1 MKKQRKRIYTA
12 LLCTCFLFSTASV
25 PVSAAE
31 TEQEEEMTT
40 LSSRSGEAEVSTKDA
55 LTSALGDSNISKI
68 TLKQDIHI
76 SDTLTVNRAVTL
88 DLNGFVLR
96 MTGEDSVIKVGQG
109 GELTIADS
117 DKNTA
122 HKFAQNTA
130 GLSAGLWELVSD
142 DSATSKTVNGG
153 IITGGNAQKGGGV
166 YVAPGGKL
174 NMTGGSIV
182 GCQAKFGGGVYL
194 DNNDQT
200 GEPSEF
206 TMTSSRIIGC
216 TASDNGGGVA
226 VNPACTFTMNNGSEI
241 RSCTARNG
249 GGVYTN
255 TSRKNGNGVFTLR
268 NGAILSCTADTSGH
282 LSSRGGGV
290 YNEGSFIM
298 ENGTIK
304 GCTAIKMKERPTGGV
319 YNLKEFTMRGG
330 TIGEEGENENDE
342 SHVYNAADTAAVFTI
357 SGTAKIYTNV
367 YNDSRLNADGGEIF
381 GEVTNAVKNWSSAV
395 IAGTEGAAGSTEF
408 KGKVTNN
415 CIIEKGQFTGE
426 VMNDGGGT
434 IKGGTFT
441 GSVTN
446 NLGAILGGDFS
457 QAESLSGKLVITFD
471 PNNGDNSSRQEV
483 YWKKEGAPL
492 IAPIPKPTKEEHT
505 FEGWYYDNKGENRK
519 WDFETDRARYTMTL
533 TAKWKANTYNVTV
546 ENDGNGTASAD
557 PASAKMDDKVEL
569 IATPKSGYHF
579 KRWEV
584 VPDKVEIENNKF
596 TMPADDV
603 TVKAIFERNA
613 SSGGSGGGGGGTT
626 YYTLTFETNG
636 GGSMQAIRAARG
648 KTLDLSAYTPMR
660 DGYDFGGWYADKAL
674 TQRITEIKLSGSKTV
689 YADWKKREPDA
700 VKNPFADVN
709 AGDWFYRD
717 VLFSYEKGL
726 MSGMDAAAFAPYAN
740 TTRAQIAVIFYRMEG
755 SPAVEGE
762 NSFTDVVRDSGTA
775 WFYDAVTWAQKNGI
789 MGGYGNSSFAPNDP
803 ITREQ
808 LAAIFY
814 RYAQYKGYDTTQ
826 GGMAIREF
834 DDYESISDYAM
845 GAMAWAVNTGL
856 VKGDSNLLYPK
867 GTATRAEIAALFH
880 RFAENGMK

>member
-31 TEQEEEMTT
+31 TEQEEMIT
-40 LSSRSGEAEVSTKDA
+40 LSNRSGEAEVSTKDA

-68 TLKQDIHI
+68 TLKQDIAI

-96 MTGEDSVIKVGQG
+96 MTKEGSVIKVEQG

-117 DKNTA
+117 DTDKA
-122 HKFAQNTA
+122 HKFVQST
-130 GLSAGLWELVSD
+130 GGLWVLVD
-142 DSATSKTVNGG
+142 DSSKTVYGG

-426 VMNDGGGT
+426 VMNDSGGT

-579 KRWEV
+579 KEWEV
-584 VPDKVEIENNKF
+584 ISGNVKIEDNKF
-596 TMPADDV
+596 TMPAENV

-613 SSGGSGGGGGGTT
+613 SSSGGGGGGTT

-660 DGYDFGGWYADKAL
+660 DGYDFGGWYADKDL

-762 NSFTDVVRDSGTA
+762 NSFTDVVRGSGTA
-775 WFYDAVTWAQKNGI
+775 WFYDAVTWAQQNGI
-789 MGGYGNSSFAPNDP
+789 MGGYDNSSFAPNDP

>member
-12 LLCTCFLFSTASV
+12 LLCTCFLLSTASV

-31 TEQEEEMTT
+31 TEQEEMTT
-40 LSSRSGEAEVSTKDA
+40 LSNRSGEAEVSTKDE
-55 LTSALGDSNISKI
+55 LTSALEDSNISKI
-68 TLKQDIHI
+68 TLEKDIDI

-88 DLNGFVLR
+88 NLNGFVLQR
-96 MTGEDSVIKVGQG
+96 TGNDSVIKVEQDGN
-109 GELTIADS
+109 LTIADS
-117 DKNTA
+117 NTDKE
-122 HKFAQNTA
+122 HKFFQHSN
-130 GLSAGLWELVSD
+130 GLWVLVD
-142 DSATSKTVNGG
+142 DGIKTVKGG
-153 IITGGNAQKGGGV
+153 IITGGKAQKGGGV

-174 NMTGGSIV
+174 HMTGGSIV
-182 GCQAKFGGGVYL
+182 GCQAKDGGGVYL
-194 DNNDQT
+194 DDDSQT
-200 GEPSEF
+200 DASSEF
-206 TMTSSRIIGC
+206 TMTDSSIIGC
-216 TASDNGGGVA
+216 TASYLGGGVA
-226 VNPACTFTMNNGSEI
+226 VNPKCKFTMDNGSAV

-249 GGVYTN
+249 GGVYI
-255 TSRKNGNGVFTLR
+255 TSSANGNGVFTLR
-268 NGAILSCTADTSGH
+268 NGAILSCTADSW
-282 LSSRGGGV
+282 GGGV
-290 YNEGSFIM
+290 FNAGAFIM
-298 ENGTIK
+298 ESGTIK
-304 GCTAIKMKERPTGGV
+304 GCTAGGDWSSGGGV
-319 YNLKEFTMRGG
+319 FNRREFTMRGG
-330 TIGEEGENENDE
+330 RIGEDKTDE

-367 YNDSRLNADGGEIF
+367 ANDSRLNADGGEIF
-381 GEVTNAVKNWSSAV
+381 GDVTNAINSRYGAV
-395 IAGTEGAAGSTEF
+395 IAGTEEAAGSTEF
-408 KGKVTNN
+408 SGAVINS
-415 CIIEKGQFTGE
+415 EA
-426 VMNDGGGT
+426 GT
-434 IKGGTFT
+434 IAGGVFT

-457 QAESLSGKLVITFD
+457 QAKFLSGKLVITFD
-471 PNNGDNSSRQEV
+471 PNNEDDSSR
-483 YWKKEGAPL
+483 KKVDWSTDGAKLLVPT
-492 IAPIPKPTKEEHT
+492 PDPTKEGYT
-505 FEGWYYDNKGENRK
+505 FEGWYYDNNDVNKK
-519 WDFETDRARYTMTL
+519 WNFETDRAKYTMTL
-533 TAKWKANTYNVTV
+533 TAQWKANAYTVTV
-546 ENDGNGTASAD
+546 ENDGNGTASAN
-557 PASAKMDDKVEL
+557 PASARMGEEVSL
-569 IATPKSGYHF
+569 TAMPKSGYHF
-579 KRWEV
+579 KKWDV
-584 VPDKVEIENNKF
+584 VSGDVEIENNKF
-596 TMPADDV
+596 TMPAADV

-613 SSGGSGGGGGGTT
+613 SSSSGGGGGGGTT

-636 GGSMQAIRAARG
+636 GDSIQAIRAARG

-660 DGYDFGGWYADKAL
+660 DGYDFGGWYADKDL

-762 NSFTDVVRDSGTA
+762 NSFADVVRGSGTA
-775 WFYDAVTWAQKNGI
+775 WFYDAVTWAQQNGI

-845 GAMAWAVNTGL
+845 SAMAWAVNTGL
-856 VKGDSNLLYPK
+856 VKGDSNLLYPN
-867 GTATRAEIAALFH
+867 GTATRAEIAAMLH
-880 RFAENGMK
+880 RFVENGMK

>member
-31 TEQEEEMTT
+31 TEQGEMIT
-40 LSSRSGEAEVSTKDA
+40 LSNRSGEAEVSMKDA

-68 TLKQDIHI
+68 TLKQDIAI

-96 MTGEDSVIKVGQG
+96 MTKEGSVIKVEQG

-117 DKNTA
+117 DTDKA
-122 HKFAQNTA
+122 HKFVQST
-130 GLSAGLWELVSD
+130 GGLWVLVD
-142 DSATSKTVNGG
+142 DSSKTVYGG

-519 WDFETDRARYTMTL
+519 WDFETDRAQYTMTL
-533 TAKWKANTYNVTV
+533 TAKWKANT
-546 ENDGNGTASAD
+546 S
-557 PASAKMDDKVEL
+557 
-569 IATPKSGYHF
+569 
-579 KRWEV
+579 
-584 VPDKVEIENNKF
+584 
-596 TMPADDV
+596 
-603 TVKAIFERNA
+603 
-613 SSGGSGGGGGGTT
+613 SSGGGGGGGTT

-636 GGSMQAIRAARG
+636 GDSMQAIRAARG

-689 YADWKKREPDA
+689 YADWKKREPNEPDA

-762 NSFTDVVRDSGTA
+762 NSFTDVVRGSGTA

-867 GTATRAEIAALFH
+867 GTATRAEIAALLH

>member
-31 TEQEEEMTT
+31 TEQEEEMIT
-40 LSSRSGEAEVSTKDA
+40 LSNRSGEAEVFTAAD
-55 LTSALGDSNISKI
+55 LTSALGDSTKD
-68 TLKQDIHI
+68 TVKLTADII
-76 SDTLTVNRAVTL
+76 IDTTLTVNRAVTL

-96 MTGEDSVIKVGQG
+96 MTEKDSVIKVEQG

-117 DKNTA
+117 GKDTA
-122 HKFAQNTA
+122 HKFDQNTA
-130 GLSAGLWELVSD
+130 GLWELNSNG
-142 DSATSKTVNGG
+142 SETVNGG
-153 IITGGNAQKGGGV
+153 IITGGKAQKGGGV

-182 GCQAKFGGGVYL
+182 GCQARYGGGVYL

-206 TMTSSRIIGC
+206 TMTSRSIIGC
-216 TASDNGGGVA
+216 TASDYGGGVA
-226 VNPACTFTMNNGSEI
+226 VNPKCTFTMNNGSAV
-241 RSCTARNG
+241 RSCTARLG

-255 TSRKNGNGVFTLR
+255 NNGTNGPGVFTLR
-268 NGAILSCTADTSGH
+268 NGAILSCKADSW
-282 LSSRGGGV
+282 GGGV

-298 ENGTIK
+298 EDGTIK
-304 GCTAIKMKERPTGGV
+304 NCTAGWDGSSSGGV
-319 YNLKEFTMRGG
+319 FNHREFTMSGG
-330 TIGEEGENENDE
+330 AIGEENKTDK
-342 SHVYNAADTAAVFTI
+342 SHVYNNSFTSAIFTI
-357 SGTAKIYTNV
+357 SGDATIYTNV
-367 YNDSRLNADGGEIF
+367 ANDSRLNADGGEIF
-381 GEVTNAVKNWSSAV
+381 GDVTNAVYSEYGAV
-395 IAGTEGAAGSTEF
+395 IAGTEGAADSTKF
-408 KGKVTNN
+408 SGAVTNN
-415 CIIEKGQFTGE
+415 KA
-426 VMNDGGGT
+426 GT
-434 IKGGTFT
+434 IAGGVFT

-446 NLGAILGGDFS
+446 NLGTILGGDFS
-457 QAESLSGKLVITFD
+457 QAEPLNGQLAITFD
-471 PNNGDNSSRQEV
+471 PNNGDKSSRQEV
-483 YWKKEGAPL
+483 VWSKGGAKLLVPT
-492 IAPIPKPTKEEHT
+492 PEPTKEGHT
-505 FEGWYYDNKGENRK
+505 FEGWCYDNNGVNTE
-519 WDFETDRARYTMTL
+519 WDFETDRAKYTMTL
-533 TAKWKANTYNVTV
+533 TAQWEANTYNVTV
-546 ENDGNGTASAD
+546 ENDGNGTASAAPA
-557 PASAKMDDKVEL
+557 PASMGAEVSL
-569 IATPKSGYHF
+569 TATPNSGYHF
-579 KRWEV
+579 KKWEV
-584 VPDKVEIENNKF
+584 VSDNVEIEDNKF
-596 TMPADDV
+596 TMPAAHV

-613 SSGGSGGGGGGTT
+613 SSSGGGGGGGTT

-636 GGSMQAIRAARG
+636 GSSMQAIRAARG

-660 DGYDFGGWYADKAL
+660 DGYDFGGWYADKDL

-762 NSFTDVVRDSGTA
+762 NSFVDVVRGSGTA
-775 WFYDAVTWAQKNGI
+775 WFYDAVTWARQNGI
-789 MGGYGNSSFAPNDP
+789 MGGYDNSSFAPNDP

-834 DDYESISDYAM
+834 NDYESISDYAM
-845 GAMAWAVNTGL
+845 SAMAWAVNTGL
-856 VKGDSNLLYPK
+856 VKGDSNLLYPN
-867 GTATRAEIAALFH
+867 GTATRAEIAAMLH
-880 RFAENGMK
+880 RFVENGMK

>member
-40 LSSRSGEAEVSTKDA
+40 LSSRSGGAEVSTPEDLA
-55 LTSALGDSNISKI
+55 SALGDSTKD
-68 TLKQDIHI
+68 TVKLTADII
-76 SDTLTVNRAVTL
+76 IDTTLTVNRAVTL

-96 MTGEDSVIKVGQG
+96 MTKEGSVIKVEQG
-109 GELTIADS
+109 GNLTIADS
-117 DKNTA
+117 DTDKA
-122 HKFAQNTA
+122 HKFVQST
-130 GLSAGLWELVSD
+130 GGLWVLVD
-142 DSATSKTVNGG
+142 DSSKTVYGG

-268 NGAILSCTADTSGH
+268 NGAILSCMVNTSEH
-282 LSSRGGGV
+282 PHSRGGGV

-304 GCTAIKMKERPTGGV
+304 GCTAIKERLTGGV
-319 YNLKEFTMRGG
+319 YNLKEFTMSGG
-330 TIGEEGENENDE
+330 TIGEEGKTDDE
-342 SHVYNAADTAAVFTI
+342 SHVYNVADKTAVFTI

-367 YNDSRLNADGGEIF
+367 ANDSRLNADGGEIF

-395 IAGTEGAAGSTEF
+395 IAGTEGAADSTEF

-426 VMNDGGGT
+426 VVNGGSGT
-434 IKGGTFT
+434 IRGGAFK

-457 QAESLSGKLVITFD
+457 QATLSGELAITFD
-471 PNNGDNSSRQEV
+471 PDNGEEPDTQKVDWSHG
-483 YWKKEGAPL
+483 GATL
-492 IAPIPKPTKEEHT
+492 TAPSEPTKEEHT
-505 FEGWYYDNKGENRK
+505 FEGWYYDNNGVNTK
-519 WDFETDRARYTMTL
+519 WDFETDKAKYTMTL
-533 TAKWKANTYNVTV
+533 TAQWKANTYTVTV

-557 PASAKMDDKVEL
+557 PASAKMGAEVSL
-569 IATPKSGYHF
+569 TAMPKSGYHF

-660 DGYDFGGWYADKAL
+660 DGYDFGGWYADKDL

>member
-1 MKKQRKRIYTA
+1 M
-12 LLCTCFLFSTASV
+12 
-25 PVSAAE
+25 
-31 TEQEEEMTT
+31 
-40 LSSRSGEAEVSTKDA
+40 
-55 LTSALGDSNISKI
+55 
-68 TLKQDIHI
+68 
-76 SDTLTVNRAVTL
+76 
-88 DLNGFVLR
+88 NGFVLR

-153 IITGGNAQKGGGV
+153 IITGGKAQNGGGV
-166 YVAPGGKL
+166 YVASGGKL
-174 NMTGGSIV
+174 HMTGGSIV
-182 GCQAKFGGGVYL
+182 GCQARYGGGVYL

-200 GEPSEF
+200 GGFSEF
-206 TMTSSRIIGC
+206 TMTDSRIIGC

-226 VNPACTFTMNNGSEI
+226 VDPACKFTMDNGSEI
-241 RSCTARNG
+241 RSCTARMG
-249 GGVYTN
+249 GGVYINGGDT
-255 TSRKNGNGVFTLR
+255 NGNGVFTLR

-342 SHVYNAADTAAVFTI
+342 SHVYNAADKTAVFTI

-367 YNDSRLNADGGEIF
+367 ANDSRLNADGGEIF

-395 IAGTEGAAGSTEF
+395 IAGTEGAADSTEF

-426 VMNDGGGT
+426 VVNGGSGT
-434 IKGGTFT
+434 IRGGAFK

-457 QAESLSGKLVITFD
+457 QATLSGELAITFD
-471 PNNGDNSSRQEV
+471 PDNGEEPDTQKVDWSHG
-483 YWKKEGAPL
+483 GAIL
-492 IAPIPKPTKEEHT
+492 TAPSEPTKEEHT
-505 FEGWYYDNKGENRK
+505 FEGWYYDNNGENTE
-519 WDFETDRARYTMTL
+519 WNFETDRARYTMRL
-533 TAKWKANTYNVTV
+533 TAQWKANTYTVTV
-546 ENDGNGTASAD
+546 KDDGNGTALAD
-557 PASAKMDDKVEL
+557 PASAKMGAEVSL
-569 IATPKSGYHF
+569 TAMPNSGYHF
-579 KRWEV
+579 KKWEV

-613 SSGGSGGGGGGTT
+613 SSGGGGGGGTT

-636 GGSMQAIRAARG
+636 GDSIQAIRAARG

-660 DGYDFGGWYADKAL
+660 DGYDFGGWYADKDL

>member
-40 LSSRSGEAEVSTKDA
+40 LSSRSGEAEVSTPEDLA
-55 LTSALGDSNISKI
+55 SALRDSTKD
-68 TLKQDIHI
+68 TVKLTADII
-76 SDTLTVNRAVTL
+76 IDTTLTVNRAVTL
-88 DLNGFVLR
+88 DLNGLVLR
-96 MTGEDSVIKVGQG
+96 MTGNDSVIKVEQG

-117 DKNTA
+117 RTYIV
-122 HKFAQNTA
+122 HKFAQNTD
-130 GLSAGLWELVSD
+130 GLWVLVSD
-142 DSATSKTVNGG
+142 DSASSKTVKGG
-153 IITGGNAQKGGGV
+153 IITGGKAKNGGGV

-182 GCQAKFGGGVYL
+182 GCQARDGGGVYL

-200 GEPSEF
+200 GGFSEF
-206 TMTSSRIIGC
+206 TMTDSRIIGC
-216 TASDNGGGVA
+216 TASEQGGGV
-226 VNPACTFTMNNGSEI
+226 VVDPACTFTMDNDSEI
-241 RSCTARNG
+241 RSCTARVG

-255 TSRKNGNGVFTLR
+255 NSDTNGKGVFTLR
-268 NGAILSCTADTSGH
+268 NGAILSCTADTSGF
-282 LSSRGGGV
+282 LFSQGGGV
-290 YNEGSFIM
+290 YNLGAFIM
-298 ENGTIK
+298 KSGTIK
-304 GCTAIKMKERPTGGV
+304 GCTAIKERPTGGV
-319 YNLKEFTMRGG
+319 LNRREFTMSGG
-330 TIGEEGENENDE
+330 MIGKEDKTDE
-342 SHVYNAADTAAVFTI
+342 SHVYNDATEEAVLTI
-357 SGTAKIYTNV
+357 SGAAKIYTNV
-367 YNDSRLNADGGEIF
+367 ANNSRLNAYGGEIS
-381 GEVTNAVKNWSSAV
+381 GEVKNAVDSRYAV
-395 IAGTEGAAGSTEF
+395 ITGTEGVAGSTEF
-408 KGKVTNN
+408 SGAVINS
-415 CIIEKGQFTGE
+415 EA
-426 VMNDGGGT
+426 GT
-434 IKGGTFT
+434 IAGGVFT

-457 QAESLSGKLVITFD
+457 QAKSLSGKLVITFD

-492 IAPIPKPTKEEHT
+492 IAPIPKPTKEGYT
-505 FEGWYYDNKGENRK
+505 FAGWYYDNKK
-519 WDFETDRARYTMTL
+519 WDFETDKARYTMTL
-533 TAKWKANTYNVTV
+533 KAQWEANTYTVTV

-557 PASAKMDDKVEL
+557 PASAKMGDEVTL
-569 IATPKSGYHF
+569 TAMPKSGYHF
-579 KRWEV
+579 KEWKV
-584 VPDKVEIENNKF
+584 VSGDVKIEDNKF
-596 TMPADDV
+596 TMPAEHV

-613 SSGGSGGGGGGTT
+613 SSSGGGGGGGTT

-636 GGSMQAIRAARG
+636 GDSIQAIRAARG

-660 DGYDFGGWYADKAL
+660 DGYDFGGWYADKDL

-689 YADWKKREPDA
+689 YADWKKREPNEPDA

-762 NSFTDVVRDSGTA
+762 NSFTDVVRGSGTA
-775 WFYDAVTWAQKNGI
+775 WFYDAVTWAQQNGI
-789 MGGYGNSSFAPNDP
+789 MGGYSNSSFAPNDP

-867 GTATRAEIAALFH
+867 GTATRAELAALLH

>member
-31 TEQEEEMTT
+31 TEQGEMIT
-40 LSSRSGEAEVSTKDA
+40 LSNRSGEAEVSMKDA

-68 TLKQDIHI
+68 TLKQDIAI

-96 MTGEDSVIKVGQG
+96 MTKEGSVIKVEQG
-109 GELTIADS
+109 GELTIVDS
-117 DKNTA
+117 GKDTA
-122 HKFAQNTA
+122 HIFAQPSG
-130 GLSAGLWELVSD
+130 GLSAGLWELNSNG
-142 DSATSKTVNGG
+142 SETVNGG
-153 IITGGNAQKGGGV
+153 IITGGKAQKGGGV

-174 NMTGGSIV
+174 HMTGGSIV
-182 GCQAKFGGGVYL
+182 GCQARYGGGVYL

-206 TMTSSRIIGC
+206 TMTSRSIIGC
-216 TASDNGGGVA
+216 TASDYGGGVA
-226 VNPACTFTMNNGSEI
+226 VNPKCTFTMNNGSAV
-241 RSCTARNG
+241 RSCTARLG

-255 TSRKNGNGVFTLR
+255 NNGTNGPGVFTLR
-268 NGAILSCTADTSGH
+268 NGAILSCKADSW
-282 LSSRGGGV
+282 GGGV

-298 ENGTIK
+298 EDGTIK
-304 GCTAIKMKERPTGGV
+304 NCTAGWDGSSSGGV
-319 YNLKEFTMRGG
+319 FNHREFTMSGG
-330 TIGEEGENENDE
+330 AIGEENKTDK
-342 SHVYNAADTAAVFTI
+342 SHVYNDSFTSAIFTI
-357 SGTAKIYTNV
+357 SGDATIYTNV
-367 YNDSRLNADGGEIF
+367 ANDSRLNAYGGEIF
-381 GEVTNAVKNWSSAV
+381 GDVTNAVYSEYGAV

-408 KGKVTNN
+408 SGAVTNN
-415 CIIEKGQFTGE
+415 ET
-426 VMNDGGGT
+426 GT
-434 IKGGTFT
+434 IAGGTFT
-441 GSVTN
+441 HTVTN
-446 NLGAILGGDFS
+446 NVNTVTNNGGTILGGDFS
-457 QAESLSGKLVITFD
+457 KASLSGQLVITFD
-471 PNNGDNSSRQEV
+471 PNNEGNSSKQKV
-483 YWKKEGAPL
+483 DWSKEGTPL
-492 IAPIPKPTKEEHT
+492 EVPTPKPTKEGHT
-505 FEGWYYDNKGENRK
+505 FEGWYYDNNGVNTK
-519 WDFETDRARYTMTL
+519 WDFKTDRARYTMTL
-533 TAKWKANTYNVTV
+533 TAKWKANT
-546 ENDGNGTASAD
+546 S
-557 PASAKMDDKVEL
+557 
-569 IATPKSGYHF
+569 
-579 KRWEV
+579 
-584 VPDKVEIENNKF
+584 
-596 TMPADDV
+596 
-603 TVKAIFERNA
+603 
-613 SSGGSGGGGGGTT
+613 SSGGGGGGGTT

-636 GGSMQAIRAARG
+636 GDSIQAIRAARG

-660 DGYDFGGWYADKAL
+660 DGYDFGGWYADKDL

-689 YADWKKREPDA
+689 YADWKKREPNEPDA

-762 NSFTDVVRDSGTA
+762 NSFADVVRGSGTA
-775 WFYDAVTWAQKNGI
+775 WFYDAVTWAQQNGI
-789 MGGYGNSSFAPNDP
+789 MGGYSNSSFAPNDP

-834 DDYESISDYAM
+834 GDYESISDYAM

-867 GTATRAEIAALFH
+867 GTATRAEIAAMLH
-880 RFAENGMK
+880 RFVENGMK

>member
-31 TEQEEEMTT
+31 TEQGEMIT
-40 LSSRSGEAEVSTKDA
+40 LSNRSGEAEVSMKDA
-55 LTSALGDSNISKI
+55 LTSALGDSTKD
-68 TLKQDIHI
+68 TVKLTADII
-76 SDTLTVNRAVTL
+76 IDTTLTVNRAVTL

-96 MTGEDSVIKVGQG
+96 MTKEGSVIKVEQG
-109 GELTIADS
+109 GNLTIADS
-117 DKNTA
+117 DTDKA
-122 HKFAQNTA
+122 HKFVQST
-130 GLSAGLWELVSD
+130 GGLWVLVD
-142 DSATSKTVNGG
+142 DSSKTVYGG

-268 NGAILSCTADTSGH
+268 NGAILSCMVNTSEH
-282 LSSRGGGV
+282 PRSRGGGV

-304 GCTAIKMKERPTGGV
+304 GCTAIKERLTGGV
-319 YNLKEFTMRGG
+319 YNLKEFTMSGG
-330 TIGEEGENENDE
+330 TIGEEGKTDDE
-342 SHVYNAADTAAVFTI
+342 SHVYNVADKTAVFTI

-367 YNDSRLNADGGEIF
+367 ANDSRLNADGGEIF

-395 IAGTEGAAGSTEF
+395 IAGTEGAADSTEF

-426 VMNDGGGT
+426 VVNGGSGT
-434 IKGGTFT
+434 IRGGAFK

-457 QAESLSGKLVITFD
+457 QATLSGELAITFD
-471 PNNGDNSSRQEV
+471 PDNGEEPDTQKVDWSHG
-483 YWKKEGAPL
+483 GATL
-492 IAPIPKPTKEEHT
+492 TAPSEPTKEEHT
-505 FEGWYYDNKGENRK
+505 FEGWYYDNNGVNTK
-519 WDFETDRARYTMTL
+519 WDFETDKAKYTMTL
-533 TAKWKANTYNVTV
+533 TAQWKANTYTVTV

-557 PASAKMDDKVEL
+557 PASAKMGAEVSL
-569 IATPKSGYHF
+569 TAMPKSGYHF

-660 DGYDFGGWYADKAL
+660 DGYDFGGWYADKDL

-762 NSFTDVVRDSGTA
+762 NSFTDVVRGSGTA
-775 WFYDAVTWAQKNGI
+775 WFYDAVTWAQQNGI

-867 GTATRAEIAALFH
+867 GTATRAELAALFH

>member
-40 LSSRSGEAEVSTKDA
+40 LSNRSGEAEVSTKDA

-68 TLKQDIHI
+68 TLKQDIAI

-96 MTGEDSVIKVGQG
+96 MTKEGSVIKVEQG

-117 DKNTA
+117 DTDKA
-122 HKFAQNTA
+122 HKFVQST
-130 GLSAGLWELVSD
+130 GGLWVLVD
-142 DSATSKTVNGG
+142 DSSKTVYGG

-268 NGAILSCTADTSGH
+268 NGAILSCTADTSGY

-579 KRWEV
+579 KEWEV
-584 VPDKVEIENNKF
+584 ISGNVKIEDNKF
-596 TMPADDV
+596 TMPAENV

-613 SSGGSGGGGGGTT
+613 SSSGGGGGGTT

-660 DGYDFGGWYADKAL
+660 DGYDFGGWYADKDL

-775 WFYDAVTWAQKNGI
+775 WFYDAVTWAQQNGI

>member
-40 LSSRSGEAEVSTKDA
+40 LSSRSGEAEVSTVED
-55 LTSALGDSNISKI
+55 LTSALGDSTKDTVKLTANII
-68 TLKQDIHI
+68 IDT
-76 SDTLTVNRAVTL
+76 TLTVNRAVTL

-96 MTGEDSVIKVGQG
+96 IPEKDSVIKVEQG

-117 DKNTA
+117 DKTTE
-122 HKFAQNTA
+122 HKFAQNPD
-130 GLSAGLWELVSD
+130 GLWVLVSD
-142 DSATSKTVNGG
+142 DSTTSKTVKGG
-153 IITGGNAQKGGGV
+153 IITGGKAQKGGGV

-268 NGAILSCTADTSGH
+268 NGAILSCMVNTSEH
-282 LSSRGGGV
+282 PRSRGGGV

-304 GCTAIKMKERPTGGV
+304 GCTAIKERLTGGV
-319 YNLKEFTMRGG
+319 YNLKEFTMSGG
-330 TIGEEGENENDE
+330 TIGEEGKTDDE
-342 SHVYNAADTAAVFTI
+342 SHVYNVADKTAAFTI

-367 YNDSRLNADGGEIF
+367 ANDSRLNADGGEIF

-395 IAGTEGAAGSTEF
+395 IAGTEGAADSTEF

-426 VMNDGGGT
+426 VVNGGSGT
-434 IKGGTFT
+434 IRGGAFK

-457 QAESLSGKLVITFD
+457 QATLSGELAITFD
-471 PNNGDNSSRQEV
+471 PDNGEKPDTQKVDWSHG
-483 YWKKEGAPL
+483 GATL
-492 IAPIPKPTKEEHT
+492 TAPSEPTKEEHT
-505 FEGWYYDNKGENRK
+505 FEGWYYDNNGENTE
-519 WDFETDRARYTMTL
+519 WNFETDRAKYTMTL
-533 TAKWKANTYNVTV
+533 TAQWKANTYTVTV
-546 ENDGNGTASAD
+546 KDDGNGTALAD
-557 PASAKMDDKVEL
+557 PASAKMGAEVRL
-569 IATPKSGYHF
+569 TAMPNSGYHF
-579 KRWEV
+579 KEWEV
-584 VPDKVEIENNKF
+584 IPDKVKIEDNKF
-596 TMPADDV
+596 TMPAAHV
-603 TVKAIFERNA
+603 TVKAIFERNT
-613 SSGGSGGGGGGTT
+613 SSGSGGGGGGGTT

-636 GGSMQAIRAARG
+636 GDSMQAIRAARG

-689 YADWKKREPDA
+689 YADWKKREPNEPDA

-726 MSGMDAAAFAPYAN
+726 MSGMDTAVFAPYAN

-775 WFYDAVTWAQKNGI
+775 WFYDAVTWAQQNGI
-789 MGGYGNSSFAPNDP
+789 MGGYSNSSFAPNDP

>member
-31 TEQEEEMTT
+31 TEQGEMIT
-40 LSSRSGEAEVSTKDA
+40 LSNRSGEAEVSTKDA

-68 TLKQDIHI
+68 TLKQDIAI

-96 MTGEDSVIKVGQG
+96 MTKEGSVIKVEQG

-117 DKNTA
+117 DTDKA
-122 HKFAQNTA
+122 HKFVQST
-130 GLSAGLWELVSD
+130 GGLWVLVD
-142 DSATSKTVNGG
+142 DSSKTVYGG

-579 KRWEV
+579 KEWEV
-584 VPDKVEIENNKF
+584 ISGNVKIEDNKF
-596 TMPADDV
+596 TMPAENV

-613 SSGGSGGGGGGTT
+613 SSSGGGGGGTT

-660 DGYDFGGWYADKAL
+660 DGYDFGGWYADKDL

-775 WFYDAVTWAQKNGI
+775 WFYDAVTWAQQNGI
-789 MGGYGNSSFAPNDP
+789 MGGYGNSSFAPNDL

-867 GTATRAEIAALFH
+867 GTATRAELAALFH

>member
-40 LSSRSGEAEVSTKDA
+40 LSNRSGEAEVSKEDE
-55 LTSALGDSNISKI
+55 LTSALGDSTKD
-68 TLKQDIHI
+68 TVKLTADII
-76 SDTLTVNRAVTL
+76 INTTLTVNRAVTL
-88 DLNGFVLR
+88 DLSGFVLQ
-96 MTGEDSVIKVGQG
+96 MTGNDSVIKVEQDGN
-109 GELTIADS
+109 LTIADS
-117 DKNTA
+117 GTNKT
-122 HKFAQNTA
+122 HKFDQHS
-130 GLSAGLWELVSD
+130 GGLWVLVD
-142 DSATSKTVNGG
+142 DGSETVNGG

-174 NMTGGSIV
+174 QMTGGSIV
-182 GCQAKFGGGVYL
+182 GCQASKNGGGVYL

-200 GEPSEF
+200 GKPSEF
-206 TMTSSRIIGC
+206 TMTDSSIIGC
-216 TASDNGGGVA
+216 TASDTGGGVT
-226 VNPACTFTMNNGSEI
+226 VNPKCTFTMNNGSEI
-241 RSCTARNG
+241 RSCTARLG
-249 GGVYTN
+249 GGVYITR
-255 TSRKNGNGVFTLR
+255 SANGNGVFTLR
-268 NGAILSCTADTSGH
+268 NGAILSCTADSW
-282 LSSRGGGV
+282 GGGV
-290 YNEGSFIM
+290 FNAGAFIM
-298 ENGTIK
+298 ESGTIK
-304 GCTAIKMKERPTGGV
+304 GCTAGGDWSSGGGV
-319 YNLKEFTMRGG
+319 FNRREFTMRGG
-330 TIGEEGENENDE
+330 RIGEDKTDE

-367 YNDSRLNADGGEIF
+367 ANDSRLNADSGEIF
-381 GEVTNAVKNWSSAV
+381 GDVTNAINSRYGAV
-395 IAGTEGAAGSTEF
+395 IAGTEGVAGSTKF
-408 KGKVTNN
+408 SGAVTNN
-415 CIIEKGQFTGE
+415 ET
-426 VMNDGGGT
+426 GT
-434 IKGGTFT
+434 IAGGVFT

-446 NLGAILGGDFS
+446 NLGTILGGDFS
-457 QAESLSGKLVITFD
+457 KAEPLNGQLAITFE
-471 PNNGDNSSRQEV
+471 PNNGGISSKRKV
-483 YWKKEGAPL
+483 NWSTDGATLLVPT
-492 IAPIPKPTKEEHT
+492 PEPTKEGYT
-505 FEGWYYDNKGENRK
+505 FEGWYYDNNGVNTK
-519 WDFETDRARYTMTL
+519 WNFETDRAKYTMTL
-533 TAKWKANTYNVTV
+533 KAQWKANTYTVTV

-557 PASAKMDDKVEL
+557 PASARMGAEVSL
-569 IATPKSGYHF
+569 TATPKSGYHF
-579 KRWEV
+579 KKWEV
-584 VPDKVEIENNKF
+584 VPAKVEIKDNKF

-613 SSGGSGGGGGGTT
+613 SSGGSSGGGGGTT

-660 DGYDFGGWYADKAL
+660 DGYDFGGWYADKDL

-726 MSGMDAAAFAPYAN
+726 MSGMDAAAFVPYAN

-762 NSFTDVVRDSGTA
+762 NSFADVVRGSGTA
-775 WFYDAVTWAQKNGI
+775 WFYDAVTWAQQNGI

-856 VKGDSNLLYPK
+856 VKGDSNLLYPN
-867 GTATRAEIAALFH
+867 GTATRAEIAAMLH
-880 RFAENGMK
+880 RFVENGMK

>member
-31 TEQEEEMTT
+31 TEQGEMIT
-40 LSSRSGEAEVSTKDA
+40 LSNRSGEAEVSMKDA

-68 TLKQDIHI
+68 TLKQDIAI

-96 MTGEDSVIKVGQG
+96 MTKEGSVIKVEQG

-117 DKNTA
+117 RTYIV
-122 HKFAQNTA
+122 HKFAQNTN
-130 GLSAGLWELVSD
+130 GLWELVD
-142 DSATSKTVNGG
+142 DSRKTVYGG
-153 IITGGNAQKGGGV
+153 IITGGKAQKGGGV

-182 GCQAKFGGGVYL
+182 GCQASHGGGVYL

-206 TMTSSRIIGC
+206 TMTSSSIIGC
-216 TASDNGGGVA
+216 TASEHGGGVA

-241 RSCTARNG
+241 RSCTARIG

-255 TSRKNGNGVFTLR
+255 NNDTNGKGVFTLR
-268 NGAILSCTADTSGH
+268 NGAILSCTADTSGF
-282 LSSRGGGV
+282 LFSQGGGV
-290 YNEGSFIM
+290 YNAGAFIM
-298 ENGTIK
+298 ESGTIK
-304 GCTAIKMKERPTGGV
+304 GCTAIKERPTGGV
-319 YNLKEFTMRGG
+319 FNRREFTMRGG
-330 TIGEEGENENDE
+330 TIGEADKTDDE
-342 SHVYNAADTAAVFTI
+342 SHVYNDSITAAVFTI
-357 SGTAKIYTNV
+357 KDNAKIYTNV
-367 YNDSRLNADGGEIF
+367 VNDSRLNADGGEIF
-381 GEVTNAVKNWSSAV
+381 GDVTNTVNSRSGAV
-395 IAGTEGAAGSTEF
+395 IAGPEGAADSTKF
-408 KGKVTNN
+408 SGAVTNN
-415 CIIEKGQFTGE
+415 GT
-426 VMNDGGGT
+426 GT
-434 IKGGTFT
+434 IAGGVFT

-457 QAESLSGKLVITFD
+457 QAKSLKGRLVITFD
-471 PNNGDNSSRQEV
+471 PNNGGNSSRQEV
-483 YWKKEGAPL
+483 YWKKDGAPL
-492 IAPIPKPTKEEHT
+492 IAPIPKPTKEGHT
-505 FEGWYYDNKGENRK
+505 FAGWYYDNNGENTE
-519 WDFETDRARYTMTL
+519 WDFETDRAKYTMRL
-533 TAKWKANTYNVTV
+533 TAQWKANIYNVTV
-546 ENDGNGTASAD
+546 ENDGNGTASAA
-557 PASAKMDDKVEL
+557 PASAKMGDEVRL
-569 IATPKSGYHF
+569 TAMPNSGYHF
-579 KRWEV
+579 KEWKV
-584 VPDKVEIENNKF
+584 VSGEVEIEDNKF
-596 TMPADDV
+596 TMPAEHV

-613 SSGGSGGGGGGTT
+613 SSSSSGGGGGTT

-636 GGSMQAIRAARG
+636 GDSIQAIRAARG

-660 DGYDFGGWYADKAL
+660 DGYEFGGWYADKAL

-689 YADWKKREPDA
+689 YADWKKREPNEPDA

-717 VLFSYEKGL
+717 VLFSYEKRL
-726 MSGMDAAAFAPYAN
+726 MSGMDAADFAPYAN

-762 NSFTDVVRDSGTA
+762 NSFTDVVRGSGTA
-775 WFYDAVTWAQKNGI
+775 WFYDAVTWAQQNGI
-789 MGGYGNSSFAPNDP
+789 MGGYSNSSFAPNDP

-867 GTATRAEIAALFH
+867 GTATRAELAALFH

>member
-31 TEQEEEMTT
+31 TEQGEMIT
-40 LSSRSGEAEVSTKDA
+40 LSNRSGEAEVSTKDA

-68 TLKQDIHI
+68 TLKQDIAI

-96 MTGEDSVIKVGQG
+96 MTKEGSVIKVEQG

-117 DKNTA
+117 DTDKA
-122 HKFAQNTA
+122 HKFVQST
-130 GLSAGLWELVSD
+130 GGLWVLVD
-142 DSATSKTVNGG
+142 DSSKTVYGG

-282 LSSRGGGV
+282 LSSQGGGV

-579 KRWEV
+579 KEWEV
-584 VPDKVEIENNKF
+584 ISGNVKIEDNKF
-596 TMPADDV
+596 TMPAENV

-613 SSGGSGGGGGGTT
+613 SSSGGGGGGTT

-660 DGYDFGGWYADKAL
+660 DGYDFGGWYADKDL

-775 WFYDAVTWAQKNGI
+775 WFYDAVTWAQQNGI
-789 MGGYGNSSFAPNDP
+789 MGGYGNSSFAPNDL

-867 GTATRAEIAALFH
+867 GTATRAELAALFH

>member
-40 LSSRSGEAEVSTKDA
+40 LSSRSGEAEVSTVED
-55 LTSALGDSNISKI
+55 LTSALGDSTKDTVKLTANII
-68 TLKQDIHI
+68 IDT
-76 SDTLTVNRAVTL
+76 TLTVNRAVTL

-96 MTGEDSVIKVGQG
+96 IPEKDSVIKVEQG

-117 DKNTA
+117 DKTTE
-122 HKFAQNTA
+122 HKFAQNPD
-130 GLSAGLWELVSD
+130 GLWVLVSD
-142 DSATSKTVNGG
+142 DSTTSKTVKGG
-153 IITGGNAQKGGGV
+153 IITGGKAQKGGGV

-268 NGAILSCTADTSGH
+268 NGAILSCMVNTSEH
-282 LSSRGGGV
+282 PRSRGGGV

-304 GCTAIKMKERPTGGV
+304 GCTAIKERLTGGV
-319 YNLKEFTMRGG
+319 YNLKEFTMSGG
-330 TIGEEGENENDE
+330 TIGEEGKTDDE
-342 SHVYNAADTAAVFTI
+342 SHVYNVADKTAAFTI

-367 YNDSRLNADGGEIF
+367 ANDSRLNADGGEIF

-395 IAGTEGAAGSTEF
+395 IAGTEGAADSTEF

-426 VMNDGGGT
+426 VVNGGSGT
-434 IKGGTFT
+434 IRGGAFK

-457 QAESLSGKLVITFD
+457 QATLSGELAITFD
-471 PNNGDNSSRQEV
+471 PDNGEEPDTQKVDWSHG
-483 YWKKEGAPL
+483 GATL
-492 IAPIPKPTKEEHT
+492 TAPSEPTKEEHT
-505 FEGWYYDNKGENRK
+505 FEGWYYDNNGENTE
-519 WDFETDRARYTMTL
+519 WNFETDRAKYTMTL
-533 TAKWKANTYNVTV
+533 TAQWKANTYTVTV
-546 ENDGNGTASAD
+546 KDDGNGTALAD
-557 PASAKMDDKVEL
+557 PASAKMGAEVRL
-569 IATPKSGYHF
+569 TAMPNSGYHF
-579 KRWEV
+579 KEWEV
-584 VPDKVEIENNKF
+584 IPDKVKIEDNKF
-596 TMPADDV
+596 TMPAAHV
-603 TVKAIFERNA
+603 TVKAIFERNT
-613 SSGGSGGGGGGTT
+613 SSGSGGGGGGGTT

-660 DGYDFGGWYADKAL
+660 DGYDFGGWYADSAL

-762 NSFTDVVRDSGTA
+762 NSFTDVVRGSGTA
-775 WFYDAVTWAQKNGI
+775 WFYDAVTWAQQNGI

>member
-31 TEQEEEMTT
+31 TEQEEMIT
-40 LSSRSGEAEVSTKDA
+40 LSNRSGEAEVSTKDA

-68 TLKQDIHI
+68 TLKQDIAI

-96 MTGEDSVIKVGQG
+96 MTKEGSVIKVEQG

-117 DKNTA
+117 DTDKA
-122 HKFAQNTA
+122 HKFVQST
-130 GLSAGLWELVSD
+130 GGLWVLVD
-142 DSATSKTVNGG
+142 DSSKTVYGG

-426 VMNDGGGT
+426 VMNDSGGT

-579 KRWEV
+579 KEWEV
-584 VPDKVEIENNKF
+584 ISGNVKIEDNKF
-596 TMPADDV
+596 TMPAENV

-613 SSGGSGGGGGGTT
+613 SSSGGGGGGTT

-660 DGYDFGGWYADKAL
+660 DGYDFGGWYADKDL

-762 NSFTDVVRDSGTA
+762 NSFTDVVRGSGTA

-789 MGGYGNSSFAPNDP
+789 MGGYSNSSFAPNDP

>member
-40 LSSRSGEAEVSTKDA
+40 LSSRSGEAEVSKEDA
-55 LTSALGDSNISKI
+55 LTSALGDSTKD
-68 TLKQDIHI
+68 TVKLTADII
-76 SDTLTVNRAVTL
+76 INTTLTVNRAVTL
-88 DLNGFVLR
+88 DLNGFVLQR
-96 MTGEDSVIKVGQG
+96 TGEGSVIKVEQDGN
-109 GELTIADS
+109 LTIADS
-117 DKNTA
+117 NKNTE
-122 HKFAQNTA
+122 HKFAQPS
-130 GLSAGLWELVSD
+130 GGLWVLVD
-142 DSATSKTVNGG
+142 DGIKTVNGG
-153 IITGGNAQKGGGV
+153 IITGGKAKKGGGV

-268 NGAILSCTADTSGH
+268 NGAILSCMVNTSEH
-282 LSSRGGGV
+282 PRSRGGGV

-304 GCTAIKMKERPTGGV
+304 GCTAIKERLTGGV
-319 YNLKEFTMRGG
+319 YNLKEFTMSGG
-330 TIGEEGENENDE
+330 TIGEEGKTDDE
-342 SHVYNAADTAAVFTI
+342 SHVYNVADKTAAFTI

-367 YNDSRLNADGGEIF
+367 ANDSRLNADGGEIF

-395 IAGTEGAAGSTEF
+395 IAGTEGAADSTEF

-426 VMNDGGGT
+426 VVNGGSGT
-434 IKGGTFT
+434 IRGGAFK

-457 QAESLSGKLVITFD
+457 QATLSGELAITFD
-471 PNNGDNSSRQEV
+471 PDNGEEPDTQKVDWSHG
-483 YWKKEGAPL
+483 GATL
-492 IAPIPKPTKEEHT
+492 TAPSEPTKEEHT
-505 FEGWYYDNKGENRK
+505 FEGWYYDNNGENTE
-519 WDFETDRARYTMTL
+519 WNFETDRAKYTMTL
-533 TAKWKANTYNVTV
+533 TAQWKANTYTVTV
-546 ENDGNGTASAD
+546 KDDGNGTALAD
-557 PASAKMDDKVEL
+557 PASAKMGAEVRL
-569 IATPKSGYHF
+569 TAMPNSGYHF
-579 KRWEV
+579 KEWEV
-584 VPDKVEIENNKF
+584 IPDKVKIEDNKF
-596 TMPADDV
+596 TMPAAHV
-603 TVKAIFERNA
+603 TVKAIFERNT
-613 SSGGSGGGGGGTT
+613 SSGSGGGGGGGTT

-636 GGSMQAIRAARG
+636 GDSMQAIRAARG

-689 YADWKKREPDA
+689 YADWKKREPNEPDA

-775 WFYDAVTWAQKNGI
+775 WFYDAVTWAQQNGI

>member
-40 LSSRSGEAEVSTKDA
+40 LSSRSGEAEVSTVED
-55 LTSALGDSNISKI
+55 LTSALGDSTKDTVKLTANII
-68 TLKQDIHI
+68 IDT
-76 SDTLTVNRAVTL
+76 TLTVNRAVTL

-96 MTGEDSVIKVGQG
+96 IPEKDSVIKVEQG

-117 DKNTA
+117 DKTTE
-122 HKFAQNTA
+122 HKFAQNPD
-130 GLSAGLWELVSD
+130 GLWVLVSD
-142 DSATSKTVNGG
+142 DSTTSKTVKGG
-153 IITGGNAQKGGGV
+153 IITGGKAQKGGGV

-268 NGAILSCTADTSGH
+268 NGAILSCMVNTSEH
-282 LSSRGGGV
+282 PRSRGGGV

-304 GCTAIKMKERPTGGV
+304 GCTAIKERLTGGV
-319 YNLKEFTMRGG
+319 YNLKEFTMSGG
-330 TIGEEGENENDE
+330 TIGEEGKTDDE
-342 SHVYNAADTAAVFTI
+342 SHVYNVADKTAAFTI

-367 YNDSRLNADGGEIF
+367 ANDSRLNADGGEIF

-395 IAGTEGAAGSTEF
+395 IAGTEGAADSTEF

-426 VMNDGGGT
+426 VVNGGSGT
-434 IKGGTFT
+434 IRGGAFK

-457 QAESLSGKLVITFD
+457 QATLSGELAITFD
-471 PNNGDNSSRQEV
+471 PDNGEEPDTQKVDWSHG
-483 YWKKEGAPL
+483 GATL
-492 IAPIPKPTKEEHT
+492 TAPSEPTKEEHT
-505 FEGWYYDNKGENRK
+505 FEGWYYDNNGENTE
-519 WDFETDRARYTMTL
+519 WNFETDRAKYTMTL
-533 TAKWKANTYNVTV
+533 TAQWKANTYTVTV
-546 ENDGNGTASAD
+546 KDDGNGTALAD
-557 PASAKMDDKVEL
+557 PASAKMGAEVRL
-569 IATPKSGYHF
+569 TAMPNSGYHF
-579 KRWEV
+579 KEWEV
-584 VPDKVEIENNKF
+584 IPDKVKIEDNKF
-596 TMPADDV
+596 TMPAAHV
-603 TVKAIFERNA
+603 TVKAIFERNT
-613 SSGGSGGGGGGTT
+613 SSGSGGGGGGTT

-636 GGSMQAIRAARG
+636 GDSMQAIRAARG

-689 YADWKKREPDA
+689 YADWKKREPNEPDA

-726 MSGMDAAAFAPYAN
+726 MSGMDTAVFAPYAN

>member
-153 IITGGNAQKGGGV
+153 IITGGKAQNGGGV
-166 YVAPGGKL
+166 YVASGGKL

-182 GCQAKFGGGVYL
+182 GCQARYGGGVYL

-200 GEPSEF
+200 GGFSEF
-206 TMTSSRIIGC
+206 TMTDSRIIGC

-226 VNPACTFTMNNGSEI
+226 VDPACKFTMDNGSEI
-241 RSCTARNG
+241 RSCTARMG
-249 GGVYTN
+249 GGVYINGGDT
-255 TSRKNGNGVFTLR
+255 NGNGVFTLR
-268 NGAILSCTADTSGH
+268 NGAILSCTADTSGFVP
-282 LSSRGGGV
+282 SRGGGV
-290 YNEGSFIM
+290 FNVGAFIM
-298 ENGTIK
+298 ESGTIK
-304 GCTAIKMKERPTGGV
+304 GCTSIKDDSSTGGV
-319 YNLKEFTMRGG
+319 LNRREFTMRGG
-330 TIGEEGENENDE
+330 TIGKEDKTDE
-342 SHVYNAADTAAVFTI
+342 SHVYNDATTAAVFTI
-357 SGTAKIYTNV
+357 SGAARIYTNV
-367 YNDSRLNADGGEIF
+367 ANNSRLNAYGGEIS
-381 GEVTNAVKNWSSAV
+381 GEVKNAVDSRYAV
-395 IAGTEGAAGSTEF
+395 ITGTEEATGSTEF
-408 KGKVTNN
+408 SGAVINSET
-415 CIIEKGQFTGE
+415 
-426 VMNDGGGT
+426 GT
-434 IKGGTFT
+434 IAGGTFT
-441 GSVTN
+441 NTVTN
-446 NLGAILGGDFS
+446 NVGTILGGDFS
-457 QAESLSGKLVITFD
+457 EATLRGKLAITFD

-579 KRWEV
+579 KEWEV
-584 VPDKVEIENNKF
+584 ISGNVKIEDNKF
-596 TMPADDV
+596 TMPAAHV

-613 SSGGSGGGGGGTT
+613 SSGSGGGGGTT

-636 GGSMQAIRAARG
+636 GDSIQAIRVARG

-689 YADWKKREPDA
+689 YADWKKREPNEPDA

-762 NSFTDVVRDSGTA
+762 NSFTDVVHDSGTA

>member
-31 TEQEEEMTT
+31 TEQGEMIT
-40 LSSRSGEAEVSTKDA
+40 LSNRSGEAEVSMKDA

-68 TLKQDIHI
+68 TLKQDIAI

-96 MTGEDSVIKVGQG
+96 MTKEGSVIKVEQG

-117 DKNTA
+117 DTDKA
-122 HKFAQNTA
+122 HKFVQST
-130 GLSAGLWELVSD
+130 GGLWVLVD
-142 DSATSKTVNGG
+142 DSSKTVYGG

-579 KRWEV
+579 KEWEV
-584 VPDKVEIENNKF
+584 ISGNVKIEDNKF
-596 TMPADDV
+596 TMPAAHV

-613 SSGGSGGGGGGTT
+613 SSGSGGGGGGTT

-636 GGSMQAIRAARG
+636 GDSIQAIRAARG

-660 DGYDFGGWYADKAL
+660 DGYDFGGWYADKDL

-689 YADWKKREPDA
+689 YADWKKREPDEPDA

-755 SPAVEGE
+755 SPAVEG
-762 NSFTDVVRDSGTA
+762 
-775 WFYDAVTWAQKNGI
+775 
-789 MGGYGNSSFAPNDP
+789 
-803 ITREQ
+803 
-808 LAAIFY
+808 
-814 RYAQYKGYDTTQ
+814 
-826 GGMAIREF
+826 
-834 DDYESISDYAM
+834 
-845 GAMAWAVNTGL
+845 
-856 VKGDSNLLYPK
+856 
-867 GTATRAEIAALFH
+867 
-880 RFAENGMK
+880 